1 MSAGTRRGQDQAG
14 QTLCGLTWYGV
25 VPVSAGGPPFPH
37 PLVILQLSHQPRRA
51 YALARPLASDS
62 CQSGKVSAHHEV
74 WPHGSILNGIETS
87 GHWAAE
93 PQKAVPSSL
102 A

>member
-25 VPVSAGGPPFPH
+25 VPVSADGPPFPH
-37 PLVILQLSHQPRRA
+37 
-51 YALARPLASDS
+51 ALARPLASDS